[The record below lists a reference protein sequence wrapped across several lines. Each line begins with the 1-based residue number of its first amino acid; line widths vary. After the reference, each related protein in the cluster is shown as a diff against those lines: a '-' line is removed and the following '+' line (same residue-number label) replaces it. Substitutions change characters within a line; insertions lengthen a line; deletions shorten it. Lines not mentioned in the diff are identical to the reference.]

1 MKRVDVFFIMFRDL
15 LFYLL
20 FRGGIEGGERIYY
33 MYQCLYFGYFVRGG
47 GWKKQDFIII
57 LFTWYYR
64 FFRRRIEKC
73 LIVVKEVYEVYVKK
87 KFEEVG
93 FDYSIEMKEVEFFLV

>member
-1 MKRVDVFFIMFRDL
+1 M
-15 LFYLL
+15 
-20 FRGGIEGGERIYY
+20 
-33 MYQCLYFGYFVRGG
+33 
-47 GWKKQDFIII
+47 
-57 LFTWYYR
+57 WYYR
-64 FFRRRIEKC
+64 FFRRCIEKC